1 MISNLSNQ
9 LREQGALDKMND
21 VLAEIPR
28 VREDLGFPPLVTP
41 TSQIVG
47 TQALFNVL
55 TGARYKNITNE
66 VKLYLQGK
74 YGRAP
79 GPVNSLVRQQAI
91 GNEPVIDCRP
101 ADLLRAEMDD
111 LRTQVGAIAKS
122 EEDILSYAM
131 FPEIGRKFL
140 EEREAGTLRPEPLET
155 LARSDIQP
163 TVSEAPVDFRITF
176 HGEIYHIKLTG
187 TGHKTKAQ
195 RPFYVVLDGMPEEVL
210 VEAIEEISPDSA
222 NAARAPAAALG
233 GRPKATK
240 PGHVTTAMPGT
251 LIDVLVQVGQ
261 EVAAGDPVLVIEAMK
276 METEV
281 HAPIAGK
288 VAAINVAKGDTVVP
302 DDALI
307 EIE

>member
-1 MISNLSNQ
+1 
-9 LREQGALDKMND
+9 
-21 VLAEIPR
+21 
-28 VREDLGFPPLVTP
+28 LGFPPLVTP

-55 TGARYKNITNE
+55 TGTRYKNITNE

-91 GNEPVIDCRP
+91 GNEPVIECRP
-101 ADLLRAEMDD
+101 ADLLRAEMND
-111 LRTQVGAIAKS
+111 LREQIGGTARC

-140 EEREAGTLRPEPLET
+140 EERNNGTLKPEPLET
-155 LARSDIQP
+155 PATPPPLPTGSSD
-163 TVSEAPVDFRITF
+163 APVDFRITF
-176 HGEIYHIKLTG
+176 HGETYHIKVTG

-210 VEAIEEISPDSA
+210 VESIEEIPAGNENTARITSTVKDS
-222 NAARAPAAALG
+222 
-233 GRPKATK
+233 RPKATK

-251 LIDVLVQVGQ
+251 VVDVLVQMDQ
-261 EVAAGDPVLVIEAMK
+261 EVVAGDPVLVIEAMK
-276 METEV
+276 METEI
-281 HAPIAGK
+281 HAPSAGK
-288 VAAINVAKGDTVVP
+288 VVAIYVVKGDTVVP
-302 DDALI
+302 DDALL
-307 EIE
+307 EIG